1 MATTIQWF
9 GGAGSPEIQPAAS
22 GGLNTLGFFGSNF
35 GFSIRVGEFNNTS
48 FRTNSN
54 GTTNGG
60 ALPNTRFANVSGAF
74 VGSELTATE
83 LLEIDNSEATLNI
96 LLTTDATIQ
105 TQNSKLR
112 AFDRVDINANP
123 SGVVIRA
130 AEIAKDQALVRG
142 SGDTNWTVIAG
153 SGNVLSLADQTT
165 ADFNTHNWFIALTA
179 TPTSIGEKTNIG
191 FYFET
196 EFL

>member
-22 GGLNTLGFFGSNF
+22 GGLNTAGFFGSAF
-35 GFSIRVGEFNNTS
+35 GFSIRVGEYNNTTY
-48 FRTNSN
+48 RTNSN
-54 GTTNGG
+54 GTSDGG
-60 ALPNTRFANVSGAF
+60 ALPNTRFANTSGAF
-74 VGSELTATE
+74 VGSELVATE
-83 LLEIDNSEATLNI
+83 LLEVDNAEATINI
-96 LLTTDATIQ
+96 LLTTDAAIQ

-112 AFDRVDINANP
+112 AFDRTDINNNP

-130 AEIAKDQALVRG
+130 AEIAKDQSVVRG
-142 SGDTNWTVIAG
+142 SGDTSWTVIAG

-165 ADFNTHNWFIALTA
+165 ADFVAHNWFIALTA

>member
-9 GGAGSPEIQPAAS
+9 GGGGSPEIQPAAS
-22 GGLNTLGFFGSNF
+22 GGLNTAGFFGSAF

-54 GTTNGG
+54 GTTDGG
-60 ALPNTRFANVSGAF
+60 ALPNVRFANTSGGF

-83 LLEIDNSEATLNI
+83 LLEIDNTESTI
-96 LLTTDATIQ
+96 KIILTTDAAIQ

-112 AFDRVDINANP
+112 AFDRVDIDANP
-123 SGVVIRA
+123 SGVIIRA
-130 AEIAKDQALVRG
+130 AEVRKDQSIVRG

-165 ADFNTHNWFIALTA
+165 ADFVSHSWYIPLTA

>member
-22 GGLNTLGFFGSNF
+22 GGLNTLGIYGSNF
-35 GFSIRVGEFNNTS
+35 GFSIRVGEYNNTC

-54 GTTNGG
+54 GTSNGG

-74 VGSELTATE
+74 VGPELTATE
-83 LLEIDNSEATLNI
+83 LLEVDNTESTLKI
-96 LLTTDATIQ
+96 TLTTDAAIQ

-112 AFDRVDINANP
+112 AFDRVSIDSNP
-123 SGVVIRA
+123 SGVTIRA
-130 AEIAKDQALVRG
+130 AEIRKHMTLVRG

-153 SGNVLSLADQTT
+153 SGAVLDLADQTT
-165 ADFNTHNWFIALTA
+165 ADFTTHDWYMALTA